1 MKSVSFMYL
10 FVYYLFFNHVHAQ
23 FRHGIGM
30 WGGSFTGNSN
40 LGVSNQGMSS
50 SSGFLDPVQSVK
62 QAMAKASV
70 NMNPMNTFPSPQQ
83 IMARASVSLDPMS
96 VPNEGKSSKS
106 NMNLFDPIQPVQVV
120 SKSSFN
126 VDPMRF
132 ENHDQ
137 RLQSEPEFFNPS
149 QSVHKVFI
157 KSSTNRHTFRTS
169 NGVQTETP
177 HNNPGAFSTRNP
189 VFPSLKR
196 GSFGPAIASVPGAFD
211 LAVSGITVK
220 NIEPAPGV
228 TQAPKEQPAD
238 HNTPKATG
246 SFRQEAFTTPSTI
259 KLLVKGVK
267 EVRKETD
274 STLSEPIC
282 IQIPD
287 TEYNTL
293 CLMKTKGINETRE
306 KHIIIPKFLNKK
318 ETVKETFIKADNL
331 VSIIAQGVCA
341 FCCHASP
348 SEQNKC
354 FKLFCKT
361 KTNC

>member
-137 RLQSEPEFFNPS
+137 RLQSEPEF
-149 QSVHKVFI
+149 
-157 KSSTNRHTFRTS
+157 FRTS